1 MVVLTCAMKAKE
13 ANAAP
18 ADPPSTKHPKSETS
32 SESER
37 ILASKM
43 ALSMM
48 YRVQEGTRNNSIAAT
63 RSATATCD
71 RMPDQATRWLPVA
84 AANSLMPPS
93 PRAAAVPISEIYSE

>member
-1 MVVLTCAMKAKE
+1 MVVRTFAMKAKE

-18 ADPPSTKHPKSETS
+18 ADPLSTKNPKSETS
-32 SESER
+32 SESEC

-43 ALSMM
+43 ALSIM
-48 YRVQEGTRNNSIAAT
+48 YRVQEGTRNNNIAAT

-84 AANSLMPPS
+84 AANSLIGGAS
-93 PRAAAVPISEIYSE
+93 TA

>member
-32 SESER
+32 SESEH

-84 AANSLMPPS
+84 AANSL
-93 PRAAAVPISEIYSE
+93 I